1 MPRIPKGTIYFRFPV
16 SSFWTVAILSARGSG
31 KHGKVHCRKR
41 QQNVHVFLKISLVCV
56 ASLNMTQRTPSVDMI
71 PVLRSW
77 DRSRGKEKESGF
89 NKSALPSPRS
99 HAAVVGGT
107 NHTEWSRASERWI
120 LPGRRRVDSE
130 RRSVGFVCRRLRQ
143 ATRSSSYAWYESS
156 HTHSAGAAVWCAVA
170 VGEDV
175 N

>member
-1 MPRIPKGTIYFRFPV
+1 MGRCIAEKG
-16 SSFWTVAILSARGSG
+16 S
-31 KHGKVHCRKR
+31 K
-41 QQNVHVFLKISLVCV
+41 NVHVFLKISPVCV
-56 ASLNMTQRTPSVDMI
+56 ASLNMTHRTPSVDMI

-130 RRSVGFVCRRLRQ
+130 RRSVRFVCRRLRQ
-143 ATRSSSYAWYESS
+143 ATRSSSCSWYEEFP
-156 HTHSAGAAVWCAVA
+156 HTHTQRWSCSLMCGRGRWSRASQRMCT
-170 VGEDV
+170 
-175 N
+175 